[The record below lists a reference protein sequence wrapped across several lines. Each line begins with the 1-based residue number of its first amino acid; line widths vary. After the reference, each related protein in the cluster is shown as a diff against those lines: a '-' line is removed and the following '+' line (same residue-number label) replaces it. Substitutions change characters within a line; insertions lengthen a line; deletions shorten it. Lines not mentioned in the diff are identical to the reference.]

1 MPGFYWVP
9 LFRELVSLSH
19 LGLMLE
25 EGGCGHQH
33 CVKSVSPRAVAM
45 SSYSRPASR
54 ARRMAI
60 SLRADA
66 CLRAATMGEPAGTR
80 RTTDDDAFPFFPL
93 APRRRGGRGVGRRG
107 RGPRP
112 PAARATGRAGAGA
125 GPAAGARRG
134 AGAARAARAARLA
147 GPPRPPPACSRP
159 SLRPPPAP
167 SPIPSSS
174 STRAAGTGG
183 LGWSV
188 VAAAVTPL
196 APR

>member
-93 APRRRGGRGVGRRG
+93 APDDAEAAKLDVGV
-107 RGPRP
+107 
-112 PAARATGRAGAGA
+112 TGRAGAGA
-125 GPAAGARRG
+125 S
-134 AGAARAARAARLA
+134 
-147 GPPRPPPACSRP
+147 PPRQPPACS
-159 SLRPPPAP
+159 
-167 SPIPSSS
+167 
-174 STRAAGTGG
+174 
-183 LGWSV
+183 
-188 VAAAVTPL
+188 
-196 APR
+196 